1 VWSLWNQNIS
11 LNQLIESSYTL
22 CLGWKWYGEKGR
34 VNVVRTADVPA
45 TAAHLLDEADA
56 VVHYNGKSFDIPIL
70 QKDILLS
77 GGLPPSPFR
86 QIDLYSVVKR
96 QFRFPSSKLAYV
108 SEALGLEGKV
118 KHPGHEM
125 WIGCMSGDEKS
136 WKTMERYNRRDVV
149 LLEELY
155 DRLLPWI
162 PSHPNRRLYGG
173 DGCPK
178 CSGELAPRG
187 YAYTNTG
194 KYRRSRCRDCG
205 AWSRDTRRIEGTGI
219 VSL

>member
-1 VWSLWNQNIS
+1 MEYASIHHN
-11 LNQLIESSYTL
+11 
-22 CLGWKWYGEKGR
+22 GR
-34 VNVVRTADVPA
+34 EEMLSKL
-45 TAAHLLDEADA
+45 HGCLDEAD
-56 VVHYNGKSFDIPIL
+56 VVVTYNGKSFDTPVANREF
-70 QKDILLS
+70 LLL
-77 GGLPPSPFR
+77 GLAKPAPYT
-86 QIDLYSVVKR
+86 QVDLYRVVR
-96 QFRFPSSKLAYV
+96 SEFRFASNKLDHIVQQLGIGSKVA
-108 SEALGLEGKV
+108 
-118 KHPGHEM
+118 HPGHTLWQKCLE
-125 WIGCMSGDEKS
+125 GDEKS
-136 WKTMERYNRRDVV
+136 WNLFRKYNKQDVV

-194 KYRRSRCRDCG
+194 EYRRYRCRDCG
-205 AWSRDTRRIEGTGI
+205 AWSRDTRRVEGTGV